1 MIGKSKGKGA
11 QMSDPSDAAAVVA
24 AFGAAWQA
32 HDLERTLQLI
42 TDDCLFESTGPAPD
56 GAQHKGRDE
65 IRQAWQPIFDDT
77 NSRFEVEESVACG
90 DRVVERRHGRNTGA
104 GTGVFQPRPR
114 IAENRRGRRRKPALP
129 AGPADAHC
137 RRPG

>member
-1 MIGKSKGKGA
+1 
-11 QMSDPSDAAAVVA
+11 MSDPSDAAAVVA

-56 GAQHKGRDE
+56 GVQHKGRDE

-90 DRVVERRHGRNTGA
+90 DRVVERWTYTWNGGHIRGIDLFKVRDGK
-104 GTGVFQPRPR
+104 V
-114 IAENRRGRRRKPALP
+114 AEKLCYVKG
-129 AGPADAHC
+129 
-137 RRPG
+137 